1 MENWRLLPFWT
12 NDGPTNMAI
21 DEAVLQARTE
31 NLVPN
36 TLRFFR
42 WNPSTATIG
51 RNQSLSTEI
60 DMAAAKGLNI
70 DVVRRIS
77 GGGAVY
83 HDYNNEITYSIIT
96 SEKDLKKSFNLLNK
110 QNGDTE
116 EKFFDVDGSYNV
128 IIQGLMSGL
137 GNIGLKVEQGLIHCP
152 VMLVDDLKIS
162 GNAQARRKGFILQ
175 HGTILLHV
183 DAELM
188 YTVLRAPEG
197 ATKSKM
203 VRSVRSK
210 VTGLYDNAD
219 VKPIPDVEF
228 QKIMVESFERKLN
241 INCELGTLTDYEKK
255 LVEDFKVKRY
265 SNKDWLNKFP

>member
-219 VKPIPDVEF
+219 VKPISDDEF

>member
-1 MENWRLLPFWT
+1 MENWRLLPLWT

-21 DEAVLQARTE
+21 DEAILQARTE

-51 RNQSLSTEI
+51 RNQSLSIEI
-60 DMAAAKGLNI
+60 DMAAANRLNI

-83 HDYNNEITYSIIT
+83 HDFNNEITYSVVT
-96 SEKDLKKSFNLLNK
+96 SEQDLKKSSIYMRRK
-110 QNGDTE
+110 NGDTK
-116 EKFFDVDGSYNV
+116 EKFFDVDGSYEV
-128 IIQGLMSGL
+128 IIQGLMNGL
-137 GNIGLKVEQGLIHCP
+137 SNIGLNVEQGLIHCP

-188 YTVLRAPEG
+188 YTILKAPEG

-203 VRSVRSK
+203 VRSVRAK
-210 VTGLYDNAD
+210 VTGLYDKEG
-219 VKPIPDVEF
+219 VKPKSDADF

-241 INCELGTLTDYEKK
+241 IKCELGTLTDYEKK
-255 LVEDFKVKRY
+255 LTEDYKIKRY

>member
-1 MENWRLLPFWT
+1 MENWRLLPLRT

-60 DMAAAKGLNI
+60 NMDAAKTLNI

-83 HDYNNEITYSIIT
+83 HDFNNEITYSVVS
-96 SEKDLKKSFNLLNK
+96 SERDLKKSFNYLRSK
-110 QNGDTE
+110 NGDTE
-116 EKFFDVDGSYNV
+116 EKFFDVDGSYEV
-128 IIQGLMSGL
+128 IIQGLMNGL
-137 GNIGLKVEQGLIHCP
+137 GTIGLKVEQGLIHCP

-175 HGTILLHV
+175 HGTILLQV

-188 YTVLRAPEG
+188 YTILKAPEG

-203 VRSVRSK
+203 VRSVRAK
-210 VTGLYDNAD
+210 VTGLYDHEGVEPVSDAD
-219 VKPIPDVEF
+219 F
-228 QKIMVESFERKLN
+228 QKTMVESFERKLN
-241 INCELGTLTDYEKK
+241 IKCEPGALTDYEKK
-255 LVEDFKVKRY
+255 LVEKYKIKRY
-265 SNKDWLNKFP
+265 SNKDWLCKFP